1 MLTPLCDGYE
11 PAADGKP
18 CIRYVSGGFCKLPML
33 FRCTE
38 YLRVH
43 EPVLSYSSMNSFV
56 CPRRYYWS
64 NIAGLEPIEKALPLE
79 MGTVADKILQLIHGQ
94 SSPIDLPA
102 FFAPYRDEKEELKP
116 WQYAMWGLFEGY
128 SADDRF
134 NGLKGDCQAEFNW
147 KEADYPQIHGFTDLV
162 TFGDNDKGNM
172 IGYEFKYTQKPDSY
186 TKFTVSMQLATYFI
200 GMPKLQRITL
210 RAIQVPM
217 LKQSAKET
225 GAQYK
230 DRVKL
235 DFNGRPNHYINDT
248 NYWRTEFDLGEVKE
262 RAKRIAN
269 TIRTFIN
276 MGGKEGFYQQIGP
289 HTCFSPSRC
298 NYLSICESGVVSENI
313 YRKRGSKQ
321 LNQKEGNDVTG

>member
-11 PAADGKP
+11 PSDDKP
-18 CIRYVSGGFCKLPML
+18 CLWYVSGGFCKLPML

-56 CPRRYYWS
+56 CPRKYYWS
-64 NIAGLEPIEKALPLE
+64 NIAGLEPVEKALPLE
-79 MGTVADKILQLIHGQ
+79 MGTVADKLLQIIHGQ
-94 SSPIDLPA
+94 NDPVDFA
-102 FFAPYRDEKEELKP
+102 GFFAPYRDDKEELKP

-128 SADDRF
+128 ASNDRF
-134 NGLKGDCQAEFNW
+134 NGLKGNCQVEFNW
-147 KEADYPQIHGFTDLV
+147 RENGYPQIHGFTDLV
-162 TFGDNDKGNM
+162 TIGEDQ
-172 IGYEFKYTQKPDSY
+172 IGYEFKYTQRPESY

-200 GMPKLQRITL
+200 GSPHLQRITL

-225 GAQYK
+225 GVQYK

-235 DFNGRPNHYINDT
+235 DFCGRPNHYINDT
-248 NYWRTEFDLGEVKE
+248 HYWRTEFDLGEVKE
-262 RAKRIAN
+262 RAKRIAS
-269 TIRTFIN
+269 TIRLFIN
-276 MGGKEGFYQQIGP
+276 QGGKEGFYQQIGP

-298 NYLSICESGVVSENI
+298 NYLNICESGVVSENI
-313 YRKRGSKQ
+313 YRKRGNKQ
-321 LNQKEGNDVTG
+321 LDEKEGTDVITG